1 MAKSP
6 RSVKLYRKAEA
17 ALISAIEAYNKPDF
31 KYREETFSILALNAW
46 ELLLKAKLLHE
57 SGNKLQCLH
66 VYEPRKTITGAVSK
80 KRYLKRNRAGNPHTL
95 GLGQTIVALEQAKST
110 TLAQEIRNN
119 LDALTEIRDNAVHYI
134 NASPR
139 LAKRVLELGTAAVK
153 NFIELAKRWFNE
165 DLSRYNLFLMPIGF
179 VSAPATAILL
189 RLPGE
194 EKNLLEYLRSLAE
207 NQTETSDF
215 QTFMELHVSMK
226 RVRPGKGEVS
236 VALDKNDPN
245 AMAITMTEEQIR
257 DIYPWDYGV
266 LTQRL
271 QARYVDFRANQKYHA
286 VRKPL
291 NQDYRFGHPG
301 TDSIAE
307 PRLRC
312 NVFALLSRSILLSS
326 PVRLQIGSGQGVPAT
341 PAATLPTPL
350 RPCLSATPRSGCPA
364 LAALPSGH
372 RQRPDPAQHVTEQP
386 PVQMSLGQQQPV
398 VAGMFDQTA
407 AGLH

>member
-139 LAKRVLELGTAAVK
+139 LAKRVLEVGQ
-153 NFIELAKRWFNE
+153 
-165 DLSRYNLFLMPIGF
+165 
-179 VSAPATAILL
+179 L
-189 RLPGE
+189 RL
-194 EKNLLEYLRSLAE
+194 RTSLSWR
-207 NQTETSDF
+207 NGGSTRTSLV
-215 QTFMELHVSMK
+215 T
-226 RVRPGKGEVS
+226 
-236 VALDKNDPN
+236 
-245 AMAITMTEEQIR
+245 T
-257 DIYPWDYGV
+257 
-266 LTQRL
+266 
-271 QARYVDFRANQKYHA
+271 
-286 VRKPL
+286 
-291 NQDYRFGHPG
+291 
-301 TDSIAE
+301 
-307 PRLRC
+307 
-312 NVFALLSRSILLSS
+312 SS
-326 PVRLQIGSGQGVPAT
+326 
-341 PAATLPTPL
+341 
-350 RPCLSATPRSGCPA
+350 
-364 LAALPSGH
+364 
-372 RQRPDPAQHVTEQP
+372 
-386 PVQMSLGQQQPV
+386 
-398 VAGMFDQTA
+398 
-407 AGLH
+407 